1 MGGQCMTNQF
11 SVDSKASFFAIFG
24 GQFLDL
30 QNAMK
35 FGDVSKVLPSFLWFD
50 LPCIPNQTCLSV
62 GNTCSLQDRNAD
74 FVTVN
79 NLIVRQPPF
88 CNDVTCGST
97 VHKPP
102 TVKVRSSCRSP

>member
-35 FGDVSKVLPSFLWFD
+35 FGDVSKVLPRNSLTWFSHGSGAILAPEPLGRVSFSTTRVFETLF
-50 LPCIPNQTCLSV
+50 
-62 GNTCSLQDRNAD
+62 SL
-74 FVTVN
+74 
-79 NLIVRQPPF
+79 I
-88 CNDVTCGST
+88 
-97 VHKPP
+97 
-102 TVKVRSSCRSP
+102 

>member
-35 FGDVSKVLPSFLWFD
+35 FGDVSKVLPRMHFCHGEARIE
-50 LPCIPNQTCLSV
+50 PAAV
-62 GNTCSLQDRNAD
+62 AEKKGAKVHGSL
-74 FVTVN
+74 
-79 NLIVRQPPF
+79 
-88 CNDVTCGST
+88 
-97 VHKPP
+97 
-102 TVKVRSSCRSP
+102 

>member
-35 FGDVSKVLPSFLWFD
+35 FGDVSKVLPRKANQPSRSEAVL
-50 LPCIPNQTCLSV
+50 CI
-62 GNTCSLQDRNAD
+62 
-74 FVTVN
+74 F
-79 NLIVRQPPF
+79 F
-88 CNDVTCGST
+88 
-97 VHKPP
+97 
-102 TVKVRSSCRSP
+102 

>member
-35 FGDVSKVLPSFLWFD
+35 FGDVSKVLPSFTGRVAMASSHLEIFFLLIWHGAFS
-50 LPCIPNQTCLSV
+50 PANFFTCRFGMAPSRAAKC
-62 GNTCSLQDRNAD
+62 TE
-74 FVTVN
+74 
-79 NLIVRQPPF
+79 
-88 CNDVTCGST
+88 
-97 VHKPP
+97 K
-102 TVKVRSSCRSP
+102 